1 MATYPTIDHPRVR
14 EDARRHLLA
23 GLPVTERR
31 LPLADVS
38 TAVLEGGDGPPVVLL
53 HAFPL
58 CREMWAPQRTL
69 ADRFRVVTPD
79 LFGFGGSPVPAAGWT
94 TDSMADALAALLTG
108 IGITD
113 PVVLG
118 GLSMGGYVALAFARK
133 YPDRLRGL
141 VLADTKAEADNAWA
155 KAGRDKMI
163 AFARESTAA
172 AVAEEMLPKLLGET
186 TRARR
191 PEVVAEVRRIAS
203 AQTVDGVAA
212 ALAALR
218 DRPDATPAL
227 GGIRVPTLVVVGAED
242 TLTPPDGAKKLADAI
257 PGAKLEVIPT
267 AGHLSNLECP
277 AEFTT
282 AVRMFLAS
290 L

>member
-1 MATYPTIDHPRVR
+1 MDTWHSPDNLVT
-14 EDARRHLLA
+14 LA
-23 GLPVTERR
+23 YESV
-31 LPLADVS
+31 
-38 TAVLEGGDGPPVVLL
+38 GDGRPVVLL

-58 CREMWAPQRTL
+58 CREMWASQRGL

-94 TDSMADALAALLTG
+94 MDSMADALAAFLSG
-108 IGITD
+108 IGID
-113 PVVLG
+113 QPIVLG
-118 GLSMGGYVALAFARK
+118 GLSMGGYAALAFARK

-155 KAGRDKMI
+155 KASRDKMI
-163 AFARESTAA
+163 TLVRENSAA
-172 AVAEEMLPKLLGET
+172 TVVEEMLPKLLGDF
-186 TRARR
+186 TRANR
-191 PEVVAEVRRIAS
+191 PAVVAEARRIGS
-203 AQTVDGVAA
+203 AQSVDGVAA

-218 DRPDATPAL
+218 DRPDATPTLAS
-227 GGIRVPTLVVVGAED
+227 IRVPTLVVVGAED
-242 TLTPPDGAKKLADAI
+242 TLTPPDGARKMASAI
-257 PGAKLEVIPT
+257 PDVKVVVIPT

>member
-1 MATYPTIDHPRVR
+1 MDIWHTPDNRVN
-14 EDARRHLLA
+14 LA
-23 GLPVTERR
+23 YESAGSSR
-31 LPLADVS
+31 
-38 TAVLEGGDGPPVVLL
+38 PVVLLL

-58 CREMWAPQRTL
+58 CREMWAAQRGL

-79 LFGFGGSPVPAAGWT
+79 LFGFGNSPVPADGWT
-94 TDSMADALAALLTG
+94 MDTMADALAGFLPG
-108 IGITD
+108 IGIEE

-141 VLADTKAEADNAWA
+141 VLADTKAEADTAEA
-155 KAGRDKMI
+155 KANRDKAI
-163 AFARESTAA
+163 AFARQNTAA
-172 AVAEEMLPKLLGET
+172 AVVEQMLPKLLGEF
-186 TRARR
+186 TRANR
-191 PEVVAEVRRIAS
+191 PQVVAEVRRIGS
-203 AQTVDGVAA
+203 AQSVDGVVA

-218 DRPDATPAL
+218 DRPDATPGLAA
-227 GGIRVPTLVVVGAED
+227 IRVPTLVVVGAED
-242 TLTPPDGAKKLADAI
+242 VLTPPGGARAMAAAI
-257 PGAKLEVIPT
+257 PNAQLEVIPT

-282 AVRMFLAS
+282 AVRRFLTS